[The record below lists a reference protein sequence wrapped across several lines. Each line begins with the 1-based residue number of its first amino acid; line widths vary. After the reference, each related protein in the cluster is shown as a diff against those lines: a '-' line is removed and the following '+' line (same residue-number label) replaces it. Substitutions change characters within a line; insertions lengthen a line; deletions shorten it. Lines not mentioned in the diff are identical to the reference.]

1 MFKKRIFWM
10 ILIGCGVVFL
20 TVHHFSQKK
29 TDPLPEKETIEV
41 TATPVPSETEEPEQE
56 EDVKEI
62 VFVDEGM
69 DEVMSSPEEE
79 KLQDEILTLIK
90 KSGVQGIDSATYLK
104 DQTVELNEDDT
115 CLYFRLSDGSTLPV
129 CYRKSSDKFYLGY
142 TEVPK
147 KGEEKN
153 LLSDD
158 AYLRNEGGSK

>member
-1 MFKKRIFWM
+1 M

-62 VFVDEGM
+62 VFEDEGM

-90 KSGVQGIDSATYLK
+90 KSGVQG
-104 DQTVELNEDDT
+104 
-115 CLYFRLSDGSTLPV
+115 LYFRLSDGSTLPV

>member
-1 MFKKRIFWM
+1 M
-10 ILIGCGVVFL
+10 
-20 TVHHFSQKK
+20 
-29 TDPLPEKETIEV
+29 
-41 TATPVPSETEEPEQE
+41 
-56 EDVKEI
+56 KEI
-62 VFVDEGM
+62 VFEDEGM

-158 AYLRNEGGSK
+158 AYLRNEGGFK

>member
-62 VFVDEGM
+62 VFEDEGM

-147 KGEEKN
+147 KGE
-153 LLSDD
+153 
-158 AYLRNEGGSK
+158 